1 MNSIVNFNNAP
12 NGFGGFGEA
21 DFDTVS
27 IPTMINFN
35 GRSIA
40 TGKHAIVRTDTG
52 EILGHHGSRYQKIC
66 QKHAM
71 NTAEK
76 MFCKSDLRTFGMTRS
91 ISCSHNGAN
100 TFAKYTFPEHKYTS
114 PDGDISTLQAIVTTS
129 FNSTFPFMIAF
140 GDNLNACNNGN
151 VWLTGAVAM
160 FKGRHTTGL
169 DITSGAKAVGNALQ
183 VAQENHELF
192 QQMYETPVTEDIV
205 FKTFAEAAGVT
216 NQVNEVKKDMGN
228 VHWSRIV
235 SNLPRQNS
243 NLIYML
249 RKSKDYGDRMGKNQ
263 WAVYNTL
270 TDWSSHANATT
281 TKSEKNIAAIRVK
294 RGQIV
299 RRVVNEVLLAA

>member
-1 MNSIVNFNNAP
+1 MNRIVNFNNTP
-12 NGFGGFGEA
+12 DFGGFGEA
-21 DFDTVS
+21 DFDTIS
-27 IPTMINFN
+27 CPTEYMFKDDFYF
-35 GRSIA
+35 

-66 QKHAM
+66 QKDAM
-71 NTAEK
+71 NTSEK
-76 MFCKSDLRTFGMTRS
+76 MFIKSDLITLGMTRS

-100 TFAKYTFPEHKYTS
+100 TFAKYTFPAHQYTS
-114 PDGDISTLQAIVTTS
+114 PDGDISTLQALVTTS

-140 GDNLNACNNGN
+140 GDNLRACNNGN

-192 QQMYETPVTEDIV
+192 QQMYETPVTEDVV
-205 FKTFAEAAGVT
+205 FNTYVEAAGAT
-216 NQVNEVKKDMGN
+216 KQVEEVKKDMGT
-228 VHWSRIV
+228 VHWSKIV
-235 SNLPRQNS
+235 SNLPRQNQ
-243 NLIYML
+243 NLNYML

-270 TDWSSHANATT
+270 TDWSTHAGATT
-281 TKSEKNIAAIRVK
+281 ERSKKNIAAIRVQRAAK
-294 RGQIV
+294 V
-299 RRVVNEVLLAA
+299 RDAVNNVLLAA